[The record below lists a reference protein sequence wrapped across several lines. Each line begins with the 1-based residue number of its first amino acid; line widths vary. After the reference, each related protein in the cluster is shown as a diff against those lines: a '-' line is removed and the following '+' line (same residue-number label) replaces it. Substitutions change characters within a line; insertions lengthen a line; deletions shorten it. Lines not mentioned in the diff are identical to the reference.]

1 MDAEHEPT
9 DDVKRIDHATRR
21 MPADVRDTLSWLAHV
36 LDATLPLRAAEDHDE
51 FARRWLAGPIGGAI
65 PGGAIPG
72 GGTPGGAGVVAVREQ
87 LGPFTAPLVAR
98 VLAEDMRAHPPSGLA
113 GLESD
118 ESPRWDR
125 LQLADADAVET
136 VPTSLVAAFPAG
148 TLDATAPLVVAI
160 DARWSYKEL
169 IVHARAGDVEAA
181 EAYLHSVVER
191 GRGPRN
197 YFKGRCLQVRADH
210 SGFQV
215 STVPV
220 PDVSRDGVI
229 VPESVWAEIDL
240 NVAGL
245 FRRRALLDELGLGTN
260 RGLLLFGAPGTGKSA
275 LCRVLAAELAGEV
288 TVVFCDARTIVDSI
302 EGVYDELTRL
312 SPALVV
318 LEDLDLVVG
327 RRRHGND
334 VGLHGFLAALDGA
347 MSRHQGVVT
356 VATTNEPQ
364 VLDDA
369 AVRAAR
375 FDRTVEVPLPD
386 GAQRRAILLHY
397 LGRLAAAVDV
407 ATVAAGTDGASG
419 ADLRELVRRG
429 VLADGD
435 AVTTA
440 TLLRFVRDGAWEP
453 ATGAGLYV

>member
-1 MDAEHEPT
+1 MDAEQEPT
-9 DDVKRIDHATRR
+9 DDVRRIDDATRR
-21 MPADVRDTLSWLAHV
+21 MPASVRDTLSWLAHV

-51 FARRWLAGPIGGAI
+51 FARRVLS
-65 PGGAIPG
+65 
-72 GGTPGGAGVVAVREQ
+72 GTTSADGAGVVAVREQ

-98 VLAEDMRAHPPSGLA
+98 VLAEDLRAHPPFALA

-125 LQLADADAVET
+125 LQLADAVET
-136 VPTSLVAAFPAG
+136 VPTSLVAAFAAG

-160 DARWSYKEL
+160 DARWSSKEL

-215 STVPV
+215 GTVPV
-220 PDVSRDGVI
+220 PEATRDGVI
-229 VPESVWAEIDL
+229 VPAAVWAEIDL

-245 FRRRALLDELGLGTN
+245 FRRRALLEELGLGTN

-302 EGVYDELTRL
+302 EAVYEELTRL

-356 VATTNEPQ
+356 VATTNDPQ

-375 FDRTVEVPLPD
+375 FDRTIEVPLPD
-386 GAQRRAILLHY
+386 ATQRRAILRRY
-397 LGRLAAAVDV
+397 LGPLAAAVD
-407 ATVAAGTDGASG
+407 AGTIAAGTDGASG
-419 ADLRELVRRG
+419 ADLRELVRRA

-435 AVTTA
+435 EVTTA

-453 ATGAGLYV
+453 ETGAGLYV

>member
-1 MDAEHEPT
+1 VDTEQEPT
-9 DDVKRIDHATRR
+9 DDVKRIDDATRR

-36 LDATLPLRAAEDHDE
+36 LDATLPLRVAEDHDE
-51 FARRWLAGPIGGAI
+51 FARRQLGGGAS
-65 PGGAIPG
+65 
-72 GGTPGGAGVVAVREQ
+72 GAGVVAVREQ

-98 VLAEDMRAHPPSGLA
+98 VLAEDLRAHPPSGLA

-148 TLDATAPLVVAI
+148 SLSPAPLVVAI

-215 STVPV
+215 SALPV
-220 PDVSRDGVI
+220 PDASRDGVI
-229 VPESVWAEIDL
+229 VPPSVWAEVDL
-240 NVAGL
+240 NVGGL
-245 FRRRALLDELGLGTN
+245 FRRRALLEELGLGTN
-260 RGLLLFGAPGTGKSA
+260 RGLLLFGVPGTGKSA

-302 EGVYDELTRL
+302 EAVYEELTRL

-356 VATTNEPQ
+356 VATTNDPQ

-375 FDRTVEVPLPD
+375 FDRMVEVPLPD
-386 GAQRRAILLHY
+386 TAQRRAILRRY
-397 LGRLAAAVDV
+397 LGPLAAAVDV
-407 ATVAAGTDGASG
+407 GAIAAGTDGASG
-419 ADLRELVRRG
+419 ADLRELVRRA

-435 AVTTA
+435 EVTTA

-453 ATGAGLYV
+453 ESGAGLYV

>member
-1 MDAEHEPT
+1 MDAEQVPT
-9 DDVKRIDHATRR
+9 DDAKRIDDATRR
-21 MPADVRDTLSWLAHV
+21 MPGTVRDTLSWLAHV

-51 FARRWLAGPIGGAI
+51 FARRQLTGRSDEATDTAGA
-65 PGGAIPG
+65 
-72 GGTPGGAGVVAVREQ
+72 AGVVAVREQ

-125 LQLADADAVET
+125 LQLADSVET

-148 TLDATAPLVVAI
+148 SLAAVPLVVAI

-181 EAYLHSVVER
+181 EAYLQSVVER

-197 YFKGRCLQVRADH
+197 YFKGRCLQVRAENG
-210 SGFQV
+210 GFQV
-215 STVPV
+215 TPVPV
-220 PDVSRDGVI
+220 PEVSRDDVV
-229 VPESVWAEIDL
+229 VPAAVWAEIDL

-245 FRRRALLDELGLGTN
+245 FRRRALLEQLGLGTN

-275 LCRVLAAELAGEV
+275 LCRVLATELAGDV

-302 EGVYDELTRL
+302 EAVYDELTRL

-356 VATTNEPQ
+356 VATTNDPK

-386 GAQRRAILLHY
+386 GAQRRAILRRY
-397 LGRLAAAVDV
+397 LGPLAAAVDV
-407 ATVAAGTDGASG
+407 GAIAAGTDGASG
-419 ADLRELVRRG
+419 ADLRELVRRA

-435 AVTTA
+435 ELTTA
-440 TLLRFVRDGAWEP
+440 TLVRFVRDGAWEP
-453 ATGAGLYV
+453 ETGAGLYV